1 MSWYY
6 AFFFISGFC
15 SLLYEVVWLRLTA
28 AQYGVTIAMTSIV
41 LSVFM
46 AGMGAGSLLSGIAS
60 RRYGD
65 RLSWSPLRLYAGA
78 ELIIGFAAF
87 TVPHELLLGRHLL
100 ESWGGGFSSSSAT
113 YYLASGVLVAVTLIP
128 WCACMGATIPLA
140 MWAIRSES
148 RPESGRSFSFL
159 YTANVI
165 GAMVGAIIPAVL
177 IEEYGFH
184 GTLYIGTGLNALIA
198 GSAFACSFRGRR
210 PISGSAT
217 AQPEV
222 IAAKPHSA
230 AVDEPRV
237 MTLLFLTGFA
247 TMGMEVIWIR
257 LYMAF
262 IGPLVYSFALI
273 LLAYLGATAVGAR
286 IYTRRGVAGGSRL
299 PWMLLGLLGL
309 VPLITADP
317 RVPLLA
323 PFRVVL
329 GVLFVSGAIG
339 FLTPMLVDHWS
350 RRHADRAGKAYAV
363 NVLGCILG
371 PLFASFVLLPHLSE
385 RNSLAIFAFPWFAM
399 MVPWRGS
406 KSLTARSSVVGFAS
420 VAAALLVFIFTRDY
434 AMLFPRGKILRDSTA
449 TVIAAGSGMNRK
461 LLTNGVGMTF
471 LTPITKMMAHF
482 SLASLDHPPQNMLV
496 ICFGMGTTFRSGLTW
511 NIPVTAV
518 ELVPSV
524 PRLFPYFHE
533 DAARVMALPDAHVVI
548 DDGRRYLERSDQKF
562 DVIAIDPPPPVSAA
576 SSSLLYS
583 VEFYSIAKRHLS
595 PHGILAQWLPYGDD
609 ADLAS
614 ITRAL
619 IDSFPNVRIYRSV
632 SGWGWHFFASMA
644 PIPERNADE
653 LLVRMPAAAV
663 TDMMEWGPEKAPRE
677 QLQLMLAHSIA
688 PEEFIARAPQ
698 YPTLHDDHPV
708 NEYFLIR
715 TIQAAARK
723 AK

>member
-46 AGMGAGSLLSGIAS
+46 AGMGAGSWLAGTAS

-65 RLSWSPLRLYAGA
+65 RFSWSPLRLYAGA
-78 ELIIGFAAF
+78 ELMIGGASLL
-87 TVPHELLLGRHLL
+87 VPGELLLGRHLL
-100 ESWGGGFSSSSAT
+100 EAWSGGFSSSSAT
-113 YYLASGVLVAVTLIP
+113 YYLASGLLVGVTLIP

-140 MWAIRSES
+140 MWAIRNES
-148 RPESGRSFSFL
+148 RPESARSFSFL
-159 YTANVI
+159 YTANVM
-165 GAMVGAIIPAVL
+165 GAMVGAIIPAAL
-177 IEEYGFH
+177 IELYGFH
-184 GTLYIGTGLNALIA
+184 GTLYIGTCLNVLIA
-198 GSAFACSFRGRR
+198 VSAFARSLRWRKPDC
-210 PISGSAT
+210 ISAV
-217 AQPEV
+217 AQPVV
-222 IAAKPHSA
+222 IASDPQPA
-230 AVDEPRV
+230 AGDGFRV

-257 LYMAF
+257 LYTAF

-273 LLAYLGATAVGAR
+273 LLTYLAATAIGAR
-286 IYTRRGVAGGSRL
+286 IYTRTQVGGESRL
-299 PWMLLGLLGL
+299 PWILLGLLSL

-317 RVPLLA
+317 RIHLLA
-323 PFRVVL
+323 PLRVVL
-329 GVLFVSGAIG
+329 GVLFVSGVIG

-350 RRHADRAGKAYAV
+350 GGDADRAGKAYAV
-363 NVLGCILG
+363 NVIGCILG

-385 RNSLAIFAFPWFAM
+385 RASMALFALPWFVM
-399 MVPWRGS
+399 ILPWRGS
-406 KSLTARSSVVGFAS
+406 KSLTPRSLVFGIAS
-420 VAAALLVFIFTRDY
+420 VGAALLIFLFTHDY
-434 AMLFPRGKILRDSTA
+434 TNLFPKGEILRDSTA
-449 TVIAAGSGMNRK
+449 TVIASGKGMNRR
-461 LLTNGVGMTF
+461 LLTNGVGMTS

-482 SLASLDHPPQNMLV
+482 SLASLDHPPHSMLV

-524 PRLFPYFHE
+524 PKLFSYFHE
-533 DAARVMALPDAHVVI
+533 DAAQVMASPHAHIVI
-548 DDGRRYLERSDQKF
+548 DDGRRYLERTDQKF

-583 VEFYSIAKRHLS
+583 VEFYSIARRHLVQ
-595 PHGILAQWLPYGDD
+595 HGILAQWLPYGDD

-614 ITRAL
+614 ITKAMVQ
-619 IDSFPNVRIYRSV
+619 SFPYVRIYRSV
-632 SGWGWHFFASMA
+632 SGWGWHFFASMY
-644 PIPERNADE
+644 PIPERSADE
-653 LLVRMPAAAV
+653 LLARMPAAAV
-663 TDMMEWGPEKAPRE
+663 TDMMEWGPEKTPRE
-677 QLQLMLAHSIA
+677 QLQLMLAHSIT

-698 YPTLHDDHPV
+698 YPALRDDHPV
-708 NEYFLIR
+708 NEYFILR
-715 TIQAAARK
+715 TIQAASGK